1 MSRGTG
7 TAARDALLSTTA
19 LADRLRGQDPVAT
32 GKQILGEI
40 RTWLDES
47 FRGGERA
54 GQLLHLRAQC
64 MDALLGAFWD
74 RQDWGSDQ
82 PALVAVGGYGR
93 GELHPHSD
101 IDILILLDQDNE
113 GSHPPLEQF
122 LTRLWDIG
130 LKVGHSVR
138 TVRDCVRKARAD
150 ITVLTNLMES
160 RVLRGPESLMQA
172 VREQTGPDHM
182 WPSADFFKAKLEEQR
197 SRHAKYADTEYNLEP
212 NIKSSPGGLRDLQI
226 IAWIAER
233 HFGVRSLEDMDTGEF
248 LTPDERQM
256 LLRGREFMWRVR
268 YALHMIAGR
277 EEDRL
282 LFDHQRE
289 LAALWGFEDGA
300 RLAVEQFM
308 QTYYRWA
315 LQLSELNELLIR
327 NFDQVILRAGTVD
340 DVQILNE
347 DFQVR
352 NGYIEVLRED
362 LFNSRPGA
370 LLEVFALAGQNP
382 AIKGIG
388 TATIR
393 LIRAHRHLINNGFR
407 EDPANQATFL
417 AILRAPHQLTRN
429 LRNMT
434 RYGVLGNY
442 IPAFGQIVGQMQ
454 HDLFHAYT
462 VDAHTLEVI
471 QYMRRFLKPEY
482 DERFPVSSRVARR
495 LPRIELLY
503 LAGLFHDIG
512 KGRGGDH
519 SELGAEDVRIFC
531 ENHGL
536 SERDT
541 ELVGWLV
548 RNHLTMS
555 AVSQR
560 KDISDPEVIQQF
572 ARHVGDQTRLDY
584 LYTLTVA
591 DINGTNPNLWNAWRS
606 SLLRQL
612 YTGTKRALRRGLE
625 NPVDRR
631 AWVEEARQAAINLLE
646 YRGFTQEELEDLWR
660 ERSEDYF
667 LRERVEDIAWQTEA
681 IAGHVDRSLPLVLI
695 RNSTDSSV
703 ANTTQIFIH
712 ARAHAQLFSRVCT
725 ELEQLDLS
733 INDARIYSASGGMS
747 LDTFSVLNSD
757 GSSIAED
764 GARLRHIREHLSEA
778 LAGDMNSQASVRRI
792 TPRQMKS
799 FPIPTETA
807 MYVDEIKHMSVL
819 EVASPDRP
827 GLLARIGRIFVDF
840 GVELQTA
847 KIQTLGERVE
857 DVFFITD
864 THQQPLTDA
873 ALCEAIQAEIRRQL
887 DAQVE
892 QT

>member
-113 GSHPPLEQF
+113 GNHPPLEQF

>member
-74 RQDWGSDQ
+74 RQDWGGNQ

-113 GSHPPLEQF
+113 GNHPPLEQF